1 MFHSSSLK
9 RHALVSATL
18 SYVAWG
24 VLPLFWKL
32 LATVPPF
39 EVLCHRI
46 LWSAVY
52 LGILVAIQGRWG
64 VIKNTLRAPRLLL
77 TTITSAIL
85 VAANWLLFIWSVSN
99 NRIVEGSLG
108 YFICPL
114 VVVGLGWI
122 VRGERLRPLQCVAV
136 AFAAIGVGYSLYG
149 FGYLPIVSLG
159 LALTFALYGFLKK
172 GSALG
177 PTDGLFVETAM
188 LAPAAL
194 VALSLLASSGVGV
207 IVSGGTELLVWCV
220 LAGVATSLP
229 LQWFAHGAQNLKMIT
244 MGILQ
249 YLAPTLQ
256 LAIGAFVYSED
267 VSVGKLVT
275 FGFIWIGLVIYTLDA
290 LLMVSKRRSQ
300 GSESKIDLAH

>member
-1 MFHSSSLK
+1 MFFSSPLK

-24 VLPLFWKL
+24 VLPLFWKV

-46 LWSAVY
+46 FWSAVY

-64 VIKNTLRAPRLLL
+64 VIKSDLRAPRVLI
-77 TTITSAIL
+77 TTITSAFL
-85 VAANWLLFIWSVSN
+85 VAANWLLFIWAVSN
-99 NRIVEGSLG
+99 NRIVEASLG

-114 VVVGLGWI
+114 VVVGLGWL
-122 VRGERLRPLQCVAV
+122 VRGERLRPLQCLAV
-136 AFAAIGVGYSLYG
+136 FFAAIGVGYSLYG
-149 FGYLPIVSLG
+149 FGYVPLVSLG
-159 LALTFALYGFLKK
+159 LALTFALYGFFKK

-177 PTDGLFVETAM
+177 PTDGLFVETAI

-194 VALSLLASSGVGV
+194 VALLFQASSGAGV
-207 IVSGGTELLVWCV
+207 IISGGSELLVWCV

-229 LQWFAHGAQNLKMIT
+229 LQWFAHGAQNLKMLT

-256 LAIGAFVYSED
+256 LAIGALVYSED

-275 FGFIWIGLVIYTLDA
+275 FGLIWIGLVIYTLDA
-290 LLMVSKRRSQ
+290 LLMVRQRKSLE
-300 GSESKIDLAH
+300 SEPRADSAN